1 MLKLLTTSVLIPVL
15 TNAPPWRVLSFVLIT
30 TITSIAFITAHL
42 RDILRML
49 KEREKKAGDR

>member
-1 MLKLLTTSVLIPVL
+1 MLKLLTTSVFIPVL

-30 TITSIAFITAHL
+30 TLPSIAFITAHL

-49 KEREKKAGDR
+49 KEKTGDR